1 MTDNA
6 IYNIIILSVG
16 VSITIGGIYWHHR
29 SLEEAEIEESY
40 SYTDLP

>member
-6 IYNIIILSVG
+6 MYNIII
-16 VSITIGGIYWHHR
+16 VSLGISIVTYGIYWHRR